1 MEELWYDFS
10 AGRDERLLAE
20 MDRDSRRAIEI
31 DDRDPQAWVAR
42 ADALMIQWQWQAA
55 SEAFDRA
62 LALDPSRFYARAGL
76 YTLSGRSAE
85 ALERIEKRNAQAGG
99 PTSSYLFSACHAYV
113 HLGRY
118 EEALDRCE
126 RAVASDNFYWV
137 YLDLVAAYAQTGDMA
152 RAEAAKAQ
160 LLKRV
165 PDFTI
170 SRLLAKQFS
179 NHPVWNEEIRTRFV
193 PGWRKAGLPE

>member
-1 MEELWYDFS
+1 M
-10 AGRDERLLAE
+10 
-20 MDRDSRRAIEI
+20 
-31 DDRDPQAWVAR
+31 DPQIEGFEQTELPYQVRIENFEGPLDLLLHLIKKNEINICDIPIA
-42 ADALMIQWQWQAA
+42 MIAQQY
-55 SEAFDRA
+55 
-62 LALDPSRFYARAGL
+62 LALYPEPNAPGLANNFRGIAERTQDTSTADIRIDHRFNDSN
-76 YTLSGRSAE
+76 TLFA
-85 ALERIEKRNAQAGG
+85 
-99 PTSSYLFSACHAYV
+99 ACHAYV

-118 EEALDRCE
+118 KEALDRCE

-179 NHPVWNEEIRTRFV
+179 SDPVWNEEIRTRFV